1 MTTWVLL
8 RGLAREQRHWGA
20 FPARLRQRLPEADA
34 VLAVDLPGTGTR
46 WRDPSPATMAGIA
59 AQVRESVRASGH
71 PGPYVV
77 VALSLGAMATVQWAR
92 MAPQELHACV
102 LINSSL
108 ASLSPAWQRLRPGA
122 WPALLRWLAARGPE
136 ARERAVFAVSSNR
149 PPDEAV
155 IAQWTAIARSAPVRA
170 GNALRQLFAA
180 SRYRAP
186 ARLPVPALV
195 VTSAGDRLVS
205 CACSEAIARHW
216 QLPLRRHADAG
227 HDLALDDPQWLAK
240 VIADWAAQAL
250 A

>member
-1 MTTWVLL
+1 MTSWILL
-8 RGLAREQRHWGA
+8 RGLAREQRHWGT
-20 FPARLRQRLPEADA
+20 FPALLQQRLPVGDT

-46 WRDPSPATMAGIA
+46 WRDASPASVAGIA
-59 AQVRESVRASGH
+59 AQVRDSVRASGL

-92 MAPQELHACV
+92 MAPQDLQACV

-108 ASLSPAWQRLRPGA
+108 ATLSPSWQRLRPGA
-122 WPALLRWLAARGPE
+122 WPALLRWLAARSPR
-136 ARERAVFAVSSNR
+136 AREQAVFAVSSNR
-149 PPDEAV
+149 PADEAV
-155 IAQWTAIARSAPVRA
+155 IAQWTAIGRSAPVSA
-170 GNALRQLFAA
+170 ANAVRQLFAA

-216 QLPLRRHADAG
+216 RLPLRKHPHAG
-227 HDLALDDPQWLAK
+227 HDLALDDPQWLANA
-240 VIADWAAQAL
+240 IADWSAQAL